1 MNFRFSGNT
10 VSIRSRAPKSRRLNP
25 APLQRHQAGVAM
37 MEYVLIT
44 LFIIVV
50 LIASP
55 NVIEEIINAIKDVY
69 RAFVYAIGMTYPT
82 PGPGT

>member
-1 MNFRFSGNT
+1 MNK
-10 VSIRSRAPKSRRLNP
+10 RSLKRQPGVPIPRG
-25 APLQRHQAGVAM
+25 QRGAAM

-44 LFIIVV
+44 LLIVIV

-55 NVIEEIINAIKDVY
+55 NVIEEIVNALKEVY
-69 RAFVYAIGMTYPT
+69 RAFVYALGMSYPT